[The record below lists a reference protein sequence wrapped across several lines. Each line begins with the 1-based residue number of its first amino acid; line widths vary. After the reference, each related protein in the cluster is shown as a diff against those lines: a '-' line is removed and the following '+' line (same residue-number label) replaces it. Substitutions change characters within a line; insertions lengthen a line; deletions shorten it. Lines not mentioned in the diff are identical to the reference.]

1 VERLLVLTRTRE
13 LLELEPAVE
22 RALEPLAR

>member
-13 LLELEPAVE
+13 LLEPEPTVE

>member
-13 LLELEPAVE
+13 LLELE